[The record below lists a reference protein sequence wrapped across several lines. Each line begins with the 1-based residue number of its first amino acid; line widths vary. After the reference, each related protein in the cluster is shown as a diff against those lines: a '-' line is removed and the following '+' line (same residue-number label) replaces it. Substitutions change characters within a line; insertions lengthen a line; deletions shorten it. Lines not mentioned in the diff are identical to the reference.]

1 MAFSHCFG
9 SGHSSGLTDA
19 GALEVELKD
28 KSVPPSPPSC
38 GLPVLIPMAMRVQT
52 PMLNSAL
59 QNETYVTTLTDL
71 FGRRRYDYLQWWVRT
86 SLSSPETRIAA
97 ATA

>member
-38 GLPVLIPMAMRVQT
+38 GLPVLIAMGDARQK
-52 PMLNSAL
+52 LNSAL
-59 QNETYVTTLTDL
+59 RNQTYVTTLTDL